1 MLGSQKNMDRDNNWK
16 KTQNTHTTQRHQ
28 LNRIVV
34 VVLFDFLLTTLS
46 NRFHGKLCFNFGVV
60 AIGLKDAMR
69 TSSSQNQ
76 LTHSHIHIHE
86 FSRLFIMQFK
96 LPIGSVNCN
105 EHNGFWIKLFRCC
118 CFWWWCFFF
127 VSHDTQ
133 WSIYTKRWTKYTV
146 IWNLVNVCVLLFALV
161 IILFA
166 LKIWLCNLFAACF
179 VFFCCSS
186 WRWSQ

>member
-1 MLGSQKNMDRDNNWK
+1 MIWFKCLAVKKTWIEIITEK

-105 EHNGFWIKLFRCC
+105 EHNGFWIKLFRCY
-118 CFWWWCFFF
+118 CFWWWCFFLF
-127 VSHDTQ
+127 HVTHNDRFTQ
-133 WSIYTKRWTKYTV
+133 NDGRNTRLYEI
-146 IWNLVNVCVLLFALV
+146 
-161 IILFA
+161 
-166 LKIWLCNLFAACF
+166 
-179 VFFCCSS
+179 
-186 WRWSQ
+186 